1 MLDVYAASIEA
12 TIHGCA
18 IVVSYSLNAVQH
30 SPNTAYV
37 EGEVFFTDGSRLV
50 FFEFLRSVLADL
62 NREKYRYHL
71 MDAGNQLVF
80 RYDNAP
86 HHPKIAT
93 FPHHKHQSTGVT
105 DSLAPTFAQVVEE
118 IESTILGIP

>member
-1 MLDVYAASIEA
+1 MLDLYAASIEA

-18 IVVSYSLNAVQH
+18 MLVSYSLNAVQH

-50 FFEFLRSVLADL
+50 FFEFLRSAPDGL
-62 NREKYRYHL
+62 NREKYRYHV

-86 HHPKIAT
+86 HHAKIAT
-93 FPHHKHQSTGVT
+93 FPHHKHHPSDVT
-105 DSLAPTFAQVVEE
+105 DSLAPSFAQVVEE
-118 IESTILGIP
+118 IESTILGIS

>member
-1 MLDVYAASIEA
+1 VLDLYAASIEA

-18 IVVSYSLNAVQH
+18 MLVSYSLNAVQH

-50 FFEFLRSVLADL
+50 FFEFLRSAPGGL
-62 NREKYRYHL
+62 NREKYRYHV

-86 HHPKIAT
+86 HHAKIAT
-93 FPHHKHQSTGVT
+93 FPHHKHHPSDVT
-105 DSLAPTFAQVVEE
+105 DSLAPSFAQVVEE
-118 IESTILGIP
+118 IESTILGIS